1 MSQETKKAFSE
12 LKAKKLSETNNISFR
27 DSFYKEGKYLLA
39 ILPKEVLDYLSH
51 YPTGRENVI
60 AFKKNINDKFGF
72 KLNSIMQNVFSVVE
86 SIKKRNPESLGEAL
100 EKAVED
106 YNALPLEVKNS
117 IDKNFMHHQVFHKA
131 KSEWLQYGKIKLET
145 IDLVRNVQVKI
156 DGQVFSGKRTTRRGK
171 PVVILTVPVEKVKHP
186 AWNPL
191 NHDYIAKLASDP
203 FRVQKTEYDVVIGHD
218 GHFYLMDGNHRF
230 TLYSKPTVK
239 VVVSDPIATD
249 SLRVFFDLVNIAQP
263 SKEQIVSIHRG
274 ELNPYDLIPPH
285 LRFNVIFEN

>member
-1 MSQETKKAFSE
+1 MSQEVKEAFHE
-12 LKAKKLSETNNISFR
+12 LKTKNLSETNNISFR
-27 DSFYKEGKYLLA
+27 DSFYKEGKYLLS

-51 YPTGRENVI
+51 YPTGRDSVI

-72 KLNSIMQNVFSVVE
+72 KLNSVMQNVFSIVE
-86 SIKKRNPESLGEAL
+86 SVKKRNPENLSEAL

-106 YNALPLEVKNS
+106 YNKLPNEVK
-117 IDKNFMHHQVFHKA
+117 DKISKSFIYQQVFHQA
-131 KSEWLQYGKIKLET
+131 KKEWLNYGKIKLET

-156 DGQVFSGKRTTRRGK
+156 DGQVYSGKRATRRGK
-171 PVVILTVPVEKVKHP
+171 SVVILTVPVEKVRHP

-203 FRVQKTEYDVVIGHD
+203 FRVEKTEYDVVIGHD

-230 TLYSKPTVK
+230 TLYSKPTVN

-249 SLRVFFDLVNIAQP
+249 SLRVFFDLLNISQP
-263 SKEQIVSIHRG
+263 SNEQIVSIHRG
-274 ELNPYDLIPPH
+274 ELNPYDLIPSH
-285 LRFNVIFEN
+285 LRSLVVFEN